1 MYRIIIC
8 FQYALQ
14 CTQSL
19 ASICHHRGDPMYPF
33 SCPPPLPW
41 GDHFSAL
48 GISVLFFVGF
58 THLFVCVFVLHL
70 HLGSTPF
77 FRMAEVSENHSWL
90 LIIGFFN
97 RLFLVP
103 EQLLSQG
110 PFPFTLEWAVPAANS
125 GSLELLLFLFG
136 ADVGHALLRGI
147 SSNHLGGA
155 VFTSAG
161 GQKSWLSSGMQA
173 KQKVP
178 MDTLVVC
185 AWVWDRWVFVFP
197 HCDCPGC
204 PRGIDYR
211 ASGLPECQNLQILKF
226 LM

>member
-1 MYRIIIC
+1 MSFFFFFYKLFPVYRIIIW

-19 ASICHHRGDPMYPF
+19 ASICHHKGDPMYPF

-48 GISVLFFVGF
+48 RISMLVFVGF

-70 HLGSTPF
+70 HLGSTAF

-97 RLFLVP
+97 RLFPVP

-110 PFPFTLEWAVPAANS
+110 PIPIHFRVSCAYSELRESGVAA
-125 GSLELLLFLFG
+125 FLVRSWCRTRV
-136 ADVGHALLRGI
+136 AQR
-147 SSNHLGGA
+147 HL
-155 VFTSAG
+155 
-161 GQKSWLSSGMQA
+161 Q
-173 KQKVP
+173 
-178 MDTLVVC
+178 
-185 AWVWDRWVFVFP
+185 
-197 HCDCPGC
+197 
-204 PRGIDYR
+204 
-211 ASGLPECQNLQILKF
+211 
-226 LM
+226 